1 MTQNRDISFISNKIQ
16 PAINDLAKACLTFF
30 CVLAILRLSFFII
43 ATSRMDMELTKFWT
57 IMSGLKFDIIL
68 TCSVAIAS
76 LIPFIAIHCLSARI
90 ARITANTLIAVYAFL
105 TSLLVEYFCSMSR
118 PLDHVLFAYSADEVV
133 NIVLSS
139 SSVSMA
145 TIASVSLTLCAI
157 VGFMLATRKININI
171 IVSGIFILVA
181 VYGAF
186 GFKYQKMVREESGYK
201 QHSDFYLAVNQ
212 LSYTYIKLSDYL
224 KSNDN
229 DKDNE
234 NIDIAESARHYQSL
248 FPDTEF
254 PDTRYPFWH
263 KVDDSDVLGSFFN
276 KTSDGN
282 LPNIVFIIIESF
294 GQKLTGVNQ
303 PTISFTP
310 FIDSLASN
318 GLYWKNCLSTTER
331 TFGVLP
337 AIFAS
342 APQGKVGF
350 ANMWHPIPDHNT
362 ILKDM
367 SDNGYHTSFFYG
379 GCASFDG
386 QDKFLQNSNIDYILD
401 AKPDTATTERSKVL
415 KEMHRWGIDDREL
428 FDLAIQHKMT
438 TDKQPFVDAYL
449 TLSTHEPFN
458 FIGIEEYVAQVE
470 KMAINVTGAERKN
483 IDNNLEIFACFKY
496 LDDCVRNLFN
506 YYKTRPGFEN
516 TIFVITGDHRT
527 GSLAKKLSTISKYH
541 VPLIIYSPLLKR
553 CKTMNS
559 VASHLDITPTIN
571 AFLSSNYNYNTAL
584 YNHWLGTS
592 LDTSATF
599 GCHKR
604 QAFML
609 NNRDVT
615 DFLSDTLYISHS
627 RLFIV
632 TDNLELTQIEN
643 QQLLDSMLENL
654 EKYQT
659 ISEYVVNND
668 YLKKNSKQENICL
681 INVDFDNTNIK
692 LFEKEIVDID
702 GNKCLQIGNDTK
714 YGSICQNI
722 IFDKDINRIK
732 VEIRFDIQSLDTASA
747 LPKLVIE
754 KNGTEPYYSATNIDS
769 SFNTGKQQ
777 SFSFKT
783 TINFKGE
790 TKGDKLKI
798 YLWNAQNATLI
809 YDNLFVKID
818 EVE

>member
-1 MTQNRDISFISNKIQ
+1 MTHKLDFSFISSKIKN
-16 PAINDLAKACLTFF
+16 AINDFAKICLTFL
-30 CVLAILRLSFFII
+30 CALVILRLAFFAI
-43 ATSRMDMELTKFWT
+43 AISRMDMEWAKFWT
-57 IMSGLKFDIIL
+57 IMSGFKFDFIL
-68 TCSVAIAS
+68 TCSVAITS
-76 LIPFIAIHCLSARI
+76 LVPFTAIHILSAKT
-90 ARITANTLIAVYAFL
+90 ARITANSLILIYALL

-139 SSVSMA
+139 SSVSMS
-145 TIASVSLTLCAI
+145 TILSIIITLGA
-157 VGFMLATRKININI
+157 VAGMMLAMRNFKANI
-171 IVSGIFILVA
+171 IVSSTILLIT

-186 GFKYQKMVREESGYK
+186 GFKYQNMIRKETGYK
-201 QHSDFYLAVNQ
+201 QHADFYLAVNQ

-224 KSNDN
+224 QTDEKNIED
-229 DKDNE
+229 
-234 NIDIAESARHYQSL
+234 IDIVESARHYHDL
-248 FPDTEF
+248 FPETEF

-263 KVDDSDVLGSFFN
+263 KVDDADVLGSFLN

-282 LPNIVFIIIESF
+282 LPNIVFLVIESF
-294 GQKLTGVNQ
+294 GQKLTGVNR

-310 FIDSLASN
+310 FIDSLANN

-362 ILKDM
+362 ILKDL

-386 QDKFLQNSNIDYILD
+386 QDKFLQNSNINYILE
-401 AKPDTATTERSKVL
+401 AKPDTTTTERSKAL
-415 KEMHRWGIDDREL
+415 KEMHRWGIDDLEL
-428 FDLAIQHKMT
+428 FDLAIKHKRA
-438 TDKQPFVDAYL
+438 TDNQPFADIYL
-449 TLSTHEPFN
+449 TLTTHEPFN
-458 FIGIEEYVAQVE
+458 FIGIEEYIAQVE

-496 LDDCVRNLFN
+496 LDDCVRRLFN
-506 YYKTRPGFEN
+506 YYKTCPGFEN

-527 GSLAKKLSTISKYH
+527 GSLAKKLGPISKYH

-553 CKTMNS
+553 CKTMNG

-571 AFLSSNYNYNTAL
+571 SYLSNNYKYSTAS

-592 LDTSATF
+592 LDTSSTF
-599 GCHKR
+599 CCHKR

-609 NNRDVT
+609 NNRDVSEFVADT
-615 DFLSDTLYISHS
+615 LFLSHN
-627 RLFIV
+627 RLFV
-632 TDNLELTQIEN
+632 VNSNLELTQIEN

-654 EKYQT
+654 SKYQT

-668 YLKKNSKQENICL
+668 YLKKSNKQENICL
-681 INVDFDNTNIK
+681 INIDFDNSNIK
-692 LFEKEIVDID
+692 HFEKEIVDID
-702 GNKCLQIGNDTK
+702 GNKCLQLDKSIK
-714 YGSICQNI
+714 YGTLCPNTTFS
-722 IFDKDINRIK
+722 KDINRIK

-754 KNGTEPYYSATNIDS
+754 KNGAEPYYLATNIDS
-769 SFNTGKQQ
+769 TFNTGKQQ
-777 SFSFKT
+777 TFSFKS
-783 TINFKGE
+783 TISLEGE
-790 TKGDKLKI
+790 TKGDILKI
-798 YLWNAQNATLI
+798 YLWNAHNATML
-809 YDNLFVKID
+809 YDNLFIKID
-818 EVE
+818 EVK